1 MKSKDRLR
9 KTRNRALAV
18 LGALVV
24 AIAAA
29 AVIAAVMFKRADGA
43 RKTAAAATEKADAET
58 RKAGEATA
66 RANAETAR
74 AAEATREAKNAQDEA
89 GRQKAEAEKQ
99 KTEAGKQRA
108 EAEKQRAEAD
118 RQKAEADR
126 QKEAAD
132 RATKDAQEKTKLA
145 DAAEGR
151 AREATARADR
161 QQTIAEAR
169 ALANRSQTL
178 LRQRPDEVNRS
189 TEYAVKAL
197 TKASDVN
204 APSVEADSA
213 LRESL
218 ALLPLYRGGASY
230 ERDVVDTALSPDGG
244 HFATLT
250 SDKTLRVYAVNGRTP
265 LHELACE
272 GTSIALSGGGALAAV
287 ASSDAVVLYDV
298 RRGVPA
304 GAPFRVGGDGYTVM
318 GVALSPRGRYFAVI
332 LDGGV
337 NPYINAVSVWDAQ
350 SRAQVKLL
358 GDELGHMWANDVA
371 FGPNGNFAVGGRGP
385 GPQGR
390 WVGRV
395 LVCPLRDTLR
405 DDWETA
411 GALKA
416 SDLKFVSA
424 SLDMEVSNVAPGRR
438 GNQFATERGVWKASG
453 TEFVPVA
460 RFPRPQRYAAVERS
474 NDVAFTHDYK
484 SVAVVRSLPIRRDAA
499 TGLHVRPKAVQVWDT
514 SGYGNESRHFS
525 VEGVTGLGFLPGG
538 ESLAAGRFRDGG
550 SLTLYSVAGDAP
562 RPVARGKTFLYL
574 SPDARF
580 AVALSGGAA
589 EVHDAWESKAAAINF
604 AGVFRELS
612 AAWAGAG
619 GKFVVLAGAASEG
632 GAPLAVVY
640 TRDGESN
647 REFARL
653 GLEEQPETVILSPD
667 GTHLLVQ
674 KGKEATVRRTADE
687 SVASPPGRLSLLQW
701 DKSAEFSPDGA
712 YFAAGVQYENGKYGV
727 RVWRVAGW
735 EEVTSLGGGDARPV
749 FAFSPGGR
757 FLVASGDNTNDYT
770 FDLLR
775 LSPFGVRRGNPDSR
789 VRAVAF
795 GADDALLALGF
806 EDGTARVFQTDDIE
820 TESALLQHGGAL
832 AAIAFSPDGKY
843 LATTGGELSPFD
855 VAVGEGFPLR
865 VWPLRPEALLAEAAR
880 RLGLLPYSG
889 RDWLPPDRR

>member
-9 KTRNRALAV
+9 RYRNRALAV

-29 AVIAAVMFKRADGA
+29 AVVAAVMFKRADDA

-58 RKAGEATA
+58 KKAGEATA

-89 GRQKAEAEKQ
+89 GRQRAEAEKQ
-99 KTEAGKQRA
+99 KAEAGKQRA

-118 RQKAEADR
+118 K
-126 QKEAAD
+126 QKEVAD
-132 RATKDAQEKTKLA
+132 RATRDAQEKTKLA
-145 DAAEGR
+145 DAATSR
-151 AREATARADR
+151 AQEATARADR

-169 ALANRSQTL
+169 SLANRSQTL
-178 LRQRPDEVNRS
+178 LRQRPDELHRS
-189 TEYAVKAL
+189 TAYAVEAL
-197 TKASDVN
+197 AKASDVN
-204 APSVEADSA
+204 VPSVEADSA

-230 ERDVVDTALSPDGG
+230 ERDVVETAFSPDGG

-265 LHELACE
+265 IRELACE
-272 GTSIALSGGGALAAV
+272 GTSIALSGGAALAAV
-287 ASSDAVVLYDV
+287 ASPDAVVLYDLK
-298 RRGVPA
+298 RGVAA
-304 GAPFRVGGDGYTVM
+304 GEPFRVGGGGYTVT

-332 LDGGV
+332 LEGGV
-337 NPYINAVSVWDAQ
+337 NHYINAVSVWDAQ

-371 FGPNGNFAVGGRGP
+371 FGPNGNFAVGGRGR

-405 DDWETA
+405 DDWEAA

-416 SDLKFVSA
+416 SDFKFVSA
-424 SLDMEVSNVAPGRR
+424 TLDREVWNVAPGRR
-438 GNQFATERGVWKASG
+438 GNQFATERGVWKASS
-453 TEFVPVA
+453 TEFAPVA
-460 RFPRPQRYAAVERS
+460 RFPRPQGYAGAEGG

-499 TGLHVRPKAVQVWDT
+499 TGLNVRPKAVQVWDT
-514 SGYGNESRHFS
+514 SGYGNESHHFG

-538 ESLAAGRFRDGG
+538 ESLAAGQARDGG
-550 SLTLYSVAGDAP
+550 SLALYGVAGDAP
-562 RPVARGKTFLYL
+562 RPVARGKAFLYL

-580 AVALSGGAA
+580 AVALSGEAA
-589 EVHDAWESKAAAINF
+589 EVHDAWESKAAAITF

-619 GKFVVLAGAASEG
+619 GNFVVLAGAAAEG
-632 GAPLAVVY
+632 GGPLALVY
-640 TRDGESN
+640 ARDGESY
-647 REFARL
+647 REFRRL
-653 GLEEQPETVILSPD
+653 GLEEQPETVVLSPD
-667 GTHLLVQ
+667 ATHLLVQ
-674 KGKEATVRRTADE
+674 KGTEATVRRTADGG
-687 SVASPPGRLSLLQW
+687 VVSPPGRLSLLQW

-712 YFAAGVQYENGKYGV
+712 YFAAGVRYENGKYGV

-735 EEVTSLGGGDARPV
+735 GEVASLGGGDAPPV
-749 FAFSPGGR
+749 FAFSPGGH
-757 FLVASGDNTNDYT
+757 FLAASGDYT

-775 LSPFGVRRGNPDSR
+775 LSPFGVRRANTDSR

-832 AAIAFSPDGKY
+832 AAVAFSPDGKY
-843 LATTGGELSPFD
+843 LATAGGESSPFD

-865 VWPLRPEALLAEAAR
+865 VWLLRPEALLAEAAR
-880 RLGLLPYSG
+880 RLELLPYSG
-889 RDWLPPDRR
+889 RDRLQPHRR